1 VEGPAEHRSSRV
13 DPPAD
18 PGIGCGK
25 KVRMN
30 IIGKIFV
37 FAVFVMSL
45 VFMSFAIA
53 LFSTHTNWREEIT
66 RPADQVQAG
75 KPLGYQEQLKQARAQ
90 RERDELELKE
100 LQRKVDLSETER
112 DQVIAKIQTALEQ
125 KDKELQ
131 ELRNEKNK
139 REDEREKA
147 QVEVTATR
155 EELKKATKTV
165 EDLRVQIAKQQA
177 TVDEQVTRT
186 AKLAGKLHEIES
198 LKEIADERKAQ
209 LEKQVA
215 NARLLLKQHGLAIE
229 SLPRDHVP
237 TAGGVVTAVAD
248 DSIEVTLGGD
258 DGVQMGHFLEV
269 YRNDEYLGRVQVI
282 SVKPDRSV
290 GRVIREFKR
299 GDIQPGDRVATR
311 LKA

>member
-1 VEGPAEHRSSRV
+1 
-13 DPPAD
+13 
-18 PGIGCGK
+18 
-25 KVRMN
+25 MN

-53 LFSTHTNWREEIT
+53 LFSTHTNWREEII

-75 KPLGYQEQLKQARAQ
+75 KPLGYKLQLDEAKKE
-90 RERDELELKE
+90 RETLTAEIAKLTAE
-100 LQRKVDLSETER
+100 VAASEAAR
-112 DQVIAKIQTALEQ
+112 DQIVAKIQTALGE

-131 ELRNEKNK
+131 ALRKAK
-139 REDEREKA
+139 DAREDERENA
-147 QVEVTATR
+147 QTELAMTR
-155 EELKKATKTV
+155 TELEKATKTV
-165 EDLRVQIAKQQA
+165 EGLRDDIRGMQAK
-177 TVDEQVTRT
+177 VDEQVTRT
-186 AKLAGKLHEIES
+186 AKLAGELHEKES
-198 LKEIADERKAQ
+198 FLEIATERKAQ

-229 SLPRDHVP
+229 SMPRDHVP

>member
-1 VEGPAEHRSSRV
+1 
-13 DPPAD
+13 
-18 PGIGCGK
+18 
-25 KVRMN
+25 MN

-53 LFSTHTNWREEIT
+53 LFSTHTNWRDEIT
-66 RPADQVQAG
+66 RTADQVQAG
-75 KPLGYQEQLKQARAQ
+75 KPLGYKLQLEEAKKE
-90 RERDELELKE
+90 RETLTAEIAKLTAE
-100 LQRKVDLSETER
+100 VASSEAAR
-112 DQVIAKIQTALEQ
+112 DQVVAKIQTALEE

-131 ELRNEKNK
+131 DLRKDK
-139 REDEREKA
+139 DAREDEREKA
-147 QVEVTATR
+147 QS
-155 EELKKATKTV
+155 ELSMARAELEKATKTV
-165 EDLRVQIAKQQA
+165 EDLRADIAKQQN
-177 TVDEQVTRT
+177 TVNDAVARS
-186 AKLAGKLHEIES
+186 AKLAGELHEKES
-198 LKEIADERKAQ
+198 FLEIATERKAQ

-229 SLPRDHVP
+229 SLPRDQVP

-269 YRNDEYLGRVQVI
+269 YRDDEYLGRVQVI

>member
-1 VEGPAEHRSSRV
+1 
-13 DPPAD
+13 
-18 PGIGCGK
+18 
-25 KVRMN
+25 MN

-45 VFMSFAIA
+45 VFMSFAVA
-53 LFSTHTNWREEIT
+53 LYSTHTNWREEIT
-66 RPADQVQAG
+66 RTADQVQAG
-75 KPLGYQEQLKQARAQ
+75 KPLGYKLQLEEAKKEREILQADITRLTA
-90 RERDELELKE
+90 E
-100 LQRKVDLSETER
+100 VAASEVAR

-131 ELRNEKNK
+131 ELRKEKDA

-147 QVEVTATR
+147 QT
-155 EELKKATKTV
+155 ELAAARTELEQATKMV
-165 EDLRVQIAKQQA
+165 ETLRTDIRTMQADVDKQVARSAQ
-177 TVDEQVTRT
+177 
-186 AKLAGKLHEIES
+186 LAGELHEKIAF
-198 LKEIADERKAQ
+198 LEIATERKAQ

-215 NARLLLKQHGLAIE
+215 NARLLLKQHGLAID
-229 SLPRDHVP
+229 SLPRDQVP
-237 TAGGVVTAVAD
+237 TAGGLVTAVAD
-248 DSIEVTLGGD
+248 DSVEVTLGGD

-269 YRNDEYLGRVQVI
+269 YRDDQYLGRVQVI
-282 SVKPDRSV
+282 SVKPDRAV

>member
-1 VEGPAEHRSSRV
+1 
-13 DPPAD
+13 
-18 PGIGCGK
+18 
-25 KVRMN
+25 MN

-53 LFSTHTNWREEIT
+53 LFSTHTNWKEEIT
-66 RPADQVQAG
+66 RTKDQVQAG
-75 KPLGYQEQLKQARAQ
+75 KSLGYRLQLDEAKKE
-90 RERDELELKE
+90 RELLTNEIAKLTAE
-100 LQRKVDLSETER
+100 VAASEAAR
-112 DQVIAKIQTALEQ
+112 DQVVAKIQTALEQ

-131 ELRNEKNK
+131 DLRKTK
-139 REDEREKA
+139 DVREDEREKA
-147 QVEVTATR
+147 QA
-155 EELKKATKTV
+155 ELALARTELEKATKTV
-165 EDLRVQIAKQQA
+165 EDLRSDVRNMQKK
-177 TVDEQVTRT
+177 VDDQVDRT
-186 AKLAGKLHEIES
+186 SKLASALHEKAS
-198 LKEIADERKAQ
+198 FLEIANERKAQ

-215 NARLLLKQHGLAIE
+215 NARMLLKQHGLALE

-237 TAGGVVTAVAD
+237 AIDGVVMAVAD
-248 DSIEVTLGGD
+248 DSVEVTLGGD

-269 YRNDEYLGRVQVI
+269 YRNDQYIGRVQVI
-282 SVKPDRSV
+282 SVRSDRSV

>member
-1 VEGPAEHRSSRV
+1 
-13 DPPAD
+13 
-18 PGIGCGK
+18 
-25 KVRMN
+25 MN

-75 KPLGYQEQLKQARAQ
+75 KPLGYKLQLDEAKKE
-90 RERDELELKE
+90 RETLTAEIAKLTAE
-100 LQRKVDLSETER
+100 VAASEAAR
-112 DQVIAKIQTALEQ
+112 DQIVAKIQTALGE

-131 ELRNEKNK
+131 ALRKAK
-139 REDEREKA
+139 DTREDEREKA
-147 QVEVTATR
+147 QTELAMTR
-155 EELKKATKTV
+155 TELEKATKTV
-165 EDLRVQIAKQQA
+165 EGLRDDIRGMQAK
-177 TVDEQVTRT
+177 VDEQVTRT
-186 AKLAGKLHEIES
+186 AKLAGELHEKES
-198 LKEIADERKAQ
+198 FLEIATERKAQ

-229 SLPRDHVP
+229 SMPRDHVP

>member
-1 VEGPAEHRSSRV
+1 
-13 DPPAD
+13 
-18 PGIGCGK
+18 
-25 KVRMN
+25 MN

-75 KPLGYQEQLKQARAQ
+75 KPLGYKLQLDEAKKE
-90 RERDELELKE
+90 RETLTAEIAKLTAE
-100 LQRKVDLSETER
+100 VAASEAAR
-112 DQVIAKIQTALEQ
+112 DQIVAKIQTALGE

-131 ELRNEKNK
+131 ALRKAK
-139 REDEREKA
+139 DTREDEREKA
-147 QVEVTATR
+147 QTELAMTR
-155 EELKKATKTV
+155 TELEKATKTV
-165 EDLRVQIAKQQA
+165 EGLRDDIRGMQAK
-177 TVDEQVTRT
+177 VDEQVTRT
-186 AKLAGKLHEIES
+186 AKLAGELHEKES
-198 LKEIADERKAQ
+198 FLEIATERKAQ

-269 YRNDEYLGRVQVI
+269 YRDDEYLGRVQVI

>member
-1 VEGPAEHRSSRV
+1 
-13 DPPAD
+13 
-18 PGIGCGK
+18 
-25 KVRMN
+25 MN

-75 KPLGYQEQLKQARAQ
+75 KPLGYKLQLDEAKKE
-90 RERDELELKE
+90 RETLTAEIAKLTAE
-100 LQRKVDLSETER
+100 VAASEAAR
-112 DQVIAKIQTALEQ
+112 DQIVAKIQTALGE

-131 ELRNEKNK
+131 ALRKAK
-139 REDEREKA
+139 DAREDERENA
-147 QVEVTATR
+147 QTELAMTR
-155 EELKKATKTV
+155 TELEKATKTV
-165 EDLRVQIAKQQA
+165 EGLRDDVRGMQKK
-177 TVDEQVTRT
+177 VDEQVTRT
-186 AKLAGKLHEIES
+186 AKLAGELHEKES
-198 LKEIADERKAQ
+198 FLEIATERKAQ

>member
-1 VEGPAEHRSSRV
+1 
-13 DPPAD
+13 
-18 PGIGCGK
+18 
-25 KVRMN
+25 MN

-75 KPLGYQEQLKQARAQ
+75 KPLGYKLQLDEAKKE
-90 RERDELELKE
+90 RETLTAEIAKLTAE
-100 LQRKVDLSETER
+100 VAASEAAR
-112 DQVIAKIQTALEQ
+112 DQIVAKIQTALGE

-131 ELRNEKNK
+131 ALRKAK
-139 REDEREKA
+139 DAREDEREKA
-147 QVEVTATR
+147 QTELAMTR
-155 EELKKATKTV
+155 TELEKATKTV
-165 EDLRVQIAKQQA
+165 EGLRDDIRGMQAK
-177 TVDEQVTRT
+177 VDEQVTRT
-186 AKLAGKLHEIES
+186 AKLAGELHEKES
-198 LKEIADERKAQ
+198 FLEIATERKAQ

-229 SLPRDHVP
+229 SMPRDHVP

>member
-1 VEGPAEHRSSRV
+1 
-13 DPPAD
+13 
-18 PGIGCGK
+18 
-25 KVRMN
+25 MN

-53 LFSTHTNWREEIT
+53 LFSTHTNWRDEIT
-66 RPADQVQAG
+66 RTADQVQAG
-75 KPLGYQEQLKQARAQ
+75 KPLGYKLQLEEAKKE
-90 RERDELELKE
+90 RETLTAEIAKLTAE
-100 LQRKVDLSETER
+100 VAASEAAR
-112 DQVIAKIQTALEQ
+112 DQVVAKIQTALEE

-131 ELRNEKNK
+131 DLRTEKDA
-139 REDEREKA
+139 REDKRVKA
-147 QVEVTATR
+147 EADLAAANQ
-155 EELKKATKTV
+155 ELKKATEKIEELRDTIVDQRKTV
-165 EDLRVQIAKQQA
+165 DVEIA
-177 TVDEQVTRT
+177 RS
-186 AKLAGKLHEIES
+186 AKLAGELHEKES
-198 LKEIADERKAQ
+198 FLEIATERKAQ

-229 SLPRDHVP
+229 SLPRDQVP
-237 TAGGVVTAVAD
+237 TAGGIVTAVAD

-269 YRNDEYLGRVQVI
+269 YRDDEYLGRVQVI

>member
-1 VEGPAEHRSSRV
+1 
-13 DPPAD
+13 
-18 PGIGCGK
+18 
-25 KVRMN
+25 MN

-75 KPLGYQEQLKQARAQ
+75 KPLGYKLQLDEAKKE
-90 RERDELELKE
+90 RETLTAEIAKLTAE
-100 LQRKVDLSETER
+100 VAASEAAR
-112 DQVIAKIQTALEQ
+112 DQIVAKIQTALGE

-131 ELRNEKNK
+131 SLRKAK
-139 REDEREKA
+139 DAREDERENA
-147 QVEVTATR
+147 QTELAMTR
-155 EELKKATKTV
+155 TELEKATKTV
-165 EDLRVQIAKQQA
+165 EGLRDDIRGMQKK
-177 TVDEQVTRT
+177 VDEQVTRT
-186 AKLAGKLHEIES
+186 AKLAGELHEKES
-198 LKEIADERKAQ
+198 FLEIATERKAQ

>member
-1 VEGPAEHRSSRV
+1 
-13 DPPAD
+13 
-18 PGIGCGK
+18 
-25 KVRMN
+25 MN

-75 KPLGYQEQLKQARAQ
+75 KPLGYKLQLDEAKKE
-90 RERDELELKE
+90 RETLTAEIAKLTAE
-100 LQRKVDLSETER
+100 VAASEAAR
-112 DQVIAKIQTALEQ
+112 DQIVAKIQTALGE

-131 ELRNEKNK
+131 ALRKAK
-139 REDEREKA
+139 DAREDERENA
-147 QVEVTATR
+147 QTELAMTR
-155 EELKKATKTV
+155 TELEKATKTV
-165 EDLRVQIAKQQA
+165 EGLRNDIRGMQAK
-177 TVDEQVTRT
+177 VDEQVTRT
-186 AKLAGKLHEIES
+186 AKLAGELHEKES
-198 LKEIADERKAQ
+198 FLEIATERKAQ

-229 SLPRDHVP
+229 SMPRDHVP

-269 YRNDEYLGRVQVI
+269 YRDDEYLGRVQVI

>member
-1 VEGPAEHRSSRV
+1 
-13 DPPAD
+13 
-18 PGIGCGK
+18 
-25 KVRMN
+25 MN

-45 VFMSFAIA
+45 VFMSFAVA
-53 LFSTHTNWREEIT
+53 LFSTHTNWRDEINRT
-66 RPADQVQAG
+66 ADQVQAG
-75 KPLGYQEQLKQARAQ
+75 KPLGYKLQLQEAKKERETLQAEISRLTA
-90 RERDELELKE
+90 E
-100 LQRKVDLSETER
+100 VAASEVAR

-131 ELRNEKNK
+131 DLRKTKEA
-139 REDEREKA
+139 REAEREQA
-147 QVEVTATR
+147 QAEIQVTR
-155 EELKKATKTV
+155 KELEKATKTV
-165 EDLRVQIAKQQA
+165 EDLRAEIAKQQKQ
-177 TVDEQVTRT
+177 VDDQVARS
-186 AKLAGKLHEIES
+186 AQLAGELHEKIAF
-198 LKEIADERKAQ
+198 LEIATERKAQ

-237 TAGGVVTAVAD
+237 TTGGVVTAVAD

-269 YRNDEYLGRVQVI
+269 YRDDQYLGRVQVI
-282 SVKPDRSV
+282 SVKPDRCV

>member
-1 VEGPAEHRSSRV
+1 
-13 DPPAD
+13 
-18 PGIGCGK
+18 
-25 KVRMN
+25 MN

-75 KPLGYQEQLKQARAQ
+75 KPLGYKLQLDEAKKE
-90 RERDELELKE
+90 RETLTAEIAKLTAE
-100 LQRKVDLSETER
+100 VAASEAAR
-112 DQVIAKIQTALEQ
+112 DQIVAKIQTALGE

-131 ELRNEKNK
+131 ALRKDK
-139 REDEREKA
+139 DAREDEREKA
-147 QVEVTATR
+147 QTELAMTR
-155 EELKKATKTV
+155 TELEKATKTV
-165 EDLRVQIAKQQA
+165 EGLRDDIRGMQEK
-177 TVDEQVTRT
+177 VDEQVTRT
-186 AKLAGKLHEIES
+186 AKLAGELHEKES
-198 LKEIADERKAQ
+198 FLEIATERKAQ

-269 YRNDEYLGRVQVI
+269 YRDDEYLGRVQVI